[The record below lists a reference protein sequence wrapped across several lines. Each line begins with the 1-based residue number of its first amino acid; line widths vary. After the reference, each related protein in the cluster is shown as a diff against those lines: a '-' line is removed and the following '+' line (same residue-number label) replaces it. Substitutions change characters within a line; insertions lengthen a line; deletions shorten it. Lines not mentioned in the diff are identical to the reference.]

1 MQPKLSELMTRYLEQ
16 QANAH
21 AAGLAT
27 FDPSGEV
34 TPFEA
39 GPVQPVDPRPAWE
52 EAVAVIPLFAKSQ
65 SKKLEAP
72 PHWPHLVAGHEP
84 VVALAFCVGNF
95 PQLMR
100 DLHLILHKAD

>member
-1 MQPKLSELMTRYLEQ
+1 MQPKLSELMSRYLEQ

-52 EAVAVIPLFAKSQ
+52 GAVAVLPLFQQLDAR
-65 SKKLEAP
+65 KLTP
-72 PHWPHLVAGHEP
+72 PHT
-84 VVALAFCVGNF
+84 
-95 PQLMR
+95 
-100 DLHLILHKAD
+100 